1 MLTLFGTLGPACADR
16 EVLRPMMA
24 AGMDG
29 VRLNLSHTTLQQ
41 SAPWL
46 EELQAAAALEGV
58 KPLLLVD
65 LQGPELRIGKVKEP
79 LEYTVGSR
87 VVLGKDGLEV
97 PECLLP
103 HMHKGQEVLLDDGKL
118 LLKVEVAVPTGA
130 ICRVER
136 GGILQSRKSIA
147 LPGVEIDSPALTA
160 ADLGN
165 ISRAKEYGVGGV
177 MQPFVRGPQ
186 DLRALRLALKAVEA
200 PEIKIYAKLEN
211 RRGIQQLESL
221 LPEADEMVIAR
232 GDLGNAYPLWE
243 LIGVQKDAAAICRAA
258 NKSFMVVT
266 QMLASMEKSP
276 LPTRAEVSDI
286 FNAVLD
292 GASSLM
298 VTGETAVG
306 QYPVQVMDYLAK
318 TAAQALHWK
327 KENRYE

>member
-1 MLTLFGTLGPACADR
+1 MITLFGTLGPACARR

-29 VRLNLSHTTLQQ
+29 VRLNLSHTTLKQ

-58 KPLLLVD
+58 SPLLLVD
-65 LQGPELRIGKVKEP
+65 LQGPELRLGELKEP
-79 LEYTVGSR
+79 LELRTGSR
-87 VVLGKDGLEV
+87 MVLGKEGLEI

-103 HMHKGQEVLLDDGKL
+103 YLEKGQQVLLDDGKVL
-118 LLKVEVAVPTGA
+118 LVVEMAAEGGA

-136 GGILQSRKSIA
+136 GGVVQSRKSVA
-147 LPGVEIDSPALTA
+147 LPGVEVDSPALTA

-165 ISRAKEYGVGGV
+165 ISLAKEFRVGGV

-186 DLRALRLALKAVEA
+186 DLRALRMALQAVNA
-200 PEIKIYAKLEN
+200 PDIKIYAKLEN
-211 RRGIQQLESL
+211 RRGIAQLESL

-243 LIGVQKDAAAICRAA
+243 LIGVQKEAAALCRAA
-258 NKSFMVVT
+258 AKPFMVVT
-266 QMLASMEKSP
+266 QMLASMEHSP
-276 LPTRAEVSDI
+276 VPTRAEVSDI

-306 QYPVQVMDYLAK
+306 QYPVEVMDYLAK
-318 TAAQALHWK
+318 TAAQALRWK
-327 KENRYE
+327 GEHQA

>member
-1 MLTLFGTLGPACADR
+1 MLTLFGTLGPACAHR

-29 VRLNLSHTTLQQ
+29 VRLNLSHTTLKQ

-58 KPLLLVD
+58 SPLLLVD
-65 LQGPELRIGKVKEP
+65 LQGPELRLGELKEP
-79 LEYTVGSR
+79 LELRTGSR
-87 VVLGKDGLEV
+87 MVLGKEGLEI

-103 HMHKGQEVLLDDGKL
+103 YLEKGQQVLLDDGKVL
-118 LLKVEVAVPTGA
+118 LVVEMAAEGGA

-136 GGILQSRKSIA
+136 GGVVQSRKSVA
-147 LPGVEIDSPALTA
+147 LPGVEVDSPALTA

-165 ISRAKEYGVGGV
+165 ISLAKEFRVGGV

-186 DLRALRLALKAVEA
+186 DLRALRMALQAVNA
-200 PEIKIYAKLEN
+200 PDIKIYAKLEN
-211 RRGIQQLESL
+211 RRGIAQLESL

-243 LIGVQKDAAAICRAA
+243 LIGVQKEAAALCRAA
-258 NKSFMVVT
+258 AKPFMVVT
-266 QMLASMEKSP
+266 QMLASMEHSP
-276 LPTRAEVSDI
+276 VPTRAEVSDI

-306 QYPVQVMDYLAK
+306 QYPVEVMDYLAK
-318 TAAQALHWK
+318 TAAQALRWK
-327 KENRYE
+327 GEHQA

>member
-1 MLTLFGTLGPACADR
+1 MITLFGTLGPACARR

-29 VRLNLSHTTLQQ
+29 VRLNLSHTTLKQ

-58 KPLLLVD
+58 SPLLLVD
-65 LQGPELRIGKVKEP
+65 LQGPELRLGELKEP
-79 LEYTVGSR
+79 LELRTGSR
-87 VVLGKDGLEV
+87 MVLGKEGLEI

-103 HMHKGQEVLLDDGKL
+103 YLEKGRQVLLDDGKVL
-118 LLKVEVAVPTGA
+118 LVVEMAAEGGA

-136 GGILQSRKSIA
+136 GEVVQSRKSVA
-147 LPGVEIDSPALTA
+147 LPGVEVDSPALTA

-165 ISRAKEYGVGGV
+165 ISLAKEFRVGGV

-186 DLRALRLALKAVEA
+186 DLRALRMALQAVNA
-200 PEIKIYAKLEN
+200 PDIKIYAKLEN
-211 RRGIQQLESL
+211 RRGIAQLESL

-243 LIGVQKDAAAICRAA
+243 LIGVQKEAAALCRAA
-258 NKSFMVVT
+258 AKPFMVVT
-266 QMLASMEKSP
+266 QMLASMEHSP
-276 LPTRAEVSDI
+276 VPTRAEVSDI

-306 QYPVQVMDYLAK
+306 QYPVEVMDYLAK
-318 TAAQALHWK
+318 TAAQALRWK
-327 KENRYE
+327 GEHQA

>member
-1 MLTLFGTLGPACADR
+1 MTLFGTLGPACARR

-29 VRLNLSHTTLQQ
+29 VRLNLSHTTLKQ

-58 KPLLLVD
+58 SPLLLVD
-65 LQGPELRIGKVKEP
+65 LQGPELRLGELKEP
-79 LEYTVGSR
+79 LELRSGSR
-87 VVLGKDGLEV
+87 MVLGKEGLEV

-103 HMHKGQEVLLDDGKL
+103 HLEKGQQVLLDDGKVL
-118 LLKVEVAVPTGA
+118 LVVEMAAEGGA

-136 GGILQSRKSIA
+136 EGVVQSRKSVA
-147 LPGVEIDSPALTA
+147 LPGVEVDSPALTA

-165 ISRAKEYGVGGV
+165 ISLAKEFRVGGV

-186 DLRALRLALKAVEA
+186 DLRALRMALQAVNA
-200 PEIKIYAKLEN
+200 PDIKIYAKLEN
-211 RRGIQQLESL
+211 RRGIAQLESL

-243 LIGVQKDAAAICRAA
+243 LIGVQKEAAALCRAA
-258 NKSFMVVT
+258 AKPFMVVT
-266 QMLASMEKSP
+266 QMLASMEHSP
-276 LPTRAEVSDI
+276 VPTRAEVSDI

-306 QYPVQVMDYLAK
+306 HYPVEVMDYLAK
-318 TAAQALHWK
+318 TAAQALRWK
-327 KENRYE
+327 GEHQA

>member
-1 MLTLFGTLGPACADR
+1 MITLFGTLGPACARR

-29 VRLNLSHTTLQQ
+29 VRLNLSHTTLKQ

-58 KPLLLVD
+58 SPLLLVD
-65 LQGPELRIGKVKEP
+65 LQGPELRLGELKEP
-79 LEYTVGSR
+79 LELRTGSR
-87 VVLGKDGLEV
+87 MVLGKEGLEI

-103 HMHKGQEVLLDDGKL
+103 YLEKGQQVLLDDGKVL
-118 LLKVEVAVPTGA
+118 LVVEMAAEGGA

-136 GGILQSRKSIA
+136 EGVMQSRKSVA
-147 LPGVEIDSPALTA
+147 LPGVEVDSPALTA

-165 ISRAKEYGVGGV
+165 ISLAKEFCVGGV

-186 DLRALRLALKAVEA
+186 DLRALRMALQAVNA
-200 PEIKIYAKLEN
+200 PDIKIYAKLEN
-211 RRGIQQLESL
+211 RRGIAQLESL

-243 LIGVQKDAAAICRAA
+243 LIGVQKEAAALCRAA
-258 NKSFMVVT
+258 AKPFMVVT
-266 QMLASMEKSP
+266 QMLASMEHSP
-276 LPTRAEVSDI
+276 VPTRAEVSDI

-306 QYPVQVMDYLAK
+306 QYPVEVMDYLAK
-318 TAAQALHWK
+318 TAAQALRWK
-327 KENRYE
+327 GEHQA

>member
-1 MLTLFGTLGPACADR
+1 MITLFGTLGPACARR

-29 VRLNLSHTTLQQ
+29 VRLNLSHTTLKQ

-58 KPLLLVD
+58 SPLLLVD
-65 LQGPELRIGKVKEP
+65 LQGPELRLGELKEP
-79 LEYTVGSR
+79 LELRTGSR
-87 VVLGKDGLEV
+87 MVLGKEGLEI

-103 HMHKGQEVLLDDGKL
+103 YLEKGRQVLLDDGKVL
-118 LLKVEVAVPTGA
+118 LVVEMAAEGGA

-136 GGILQSRKSIA
+136 GGVVQSRKSVA
-147 LPGVEIDSPALTA
+147 LPGVEVDSPALTA

-165 ISRAKEYGVGGV
+165 ISLAKEFRVGGV

-186 DLRALRLALKAVEA
+186 DLRALRMALQAVNA
-200 PEIKIYAKLEN
+200 PDIKIYAKLEN
-211 RRGIQQLESL
+211 RRGIAQLESL

-243 LIGVQKDAAAICRAA
+243 LIGVQKEAAALCRAA
-258 NKSFMVVT
+258 AKPFMVVT
-266 QMLASMEKSP
+266 QMLASMEHSP
-276 LPTRAEVSDI
+276 VPTRAEVSDI

-306 QYPVQVMDYLAK
+306 QYPVEVMDYLAK
-318 TAAQALHWK
+318 TAAQALRWK
-327 KENRYE
+327 GEHQA

>member
-1 MLTLFGTLGPACADR
+1 MITLFGTLGPACARR

-29 VRLNLSHTTLQQ
+29 VRLNLSHTTLKQ

-58 KPLLLVD
+58 SPLLLVD
-65 LQGPELRIGKVKEP
+65 LQGPELRLGELKEP
-79 LEYTVGSR
+79 LELRTGSR
-87 VVLGKDGLEV
+87 MVLGKEGLEI

-103 HMHKGQEVLLDDGKL
+103 YLEKGRQVLLDDGKVL
-118 LLKVEVAVPTGA
+118 LVVEMAAEGGA

-136 GGILQSRKSIA
+136 GGVVQSRKSVA
-147 LPGVEIDSPALTA
+147 LPGVEVDSPALTA

-165 ISRAKEYGVGGV
+165 ISLAKEFRVGGV

-186 DLRALRLALKAVEA
+186 DLRALRMALQAVNA
-200 PEIKIYAKLEN
+200 PDIKIYAKLEN
-211 RRGIQQLESL
+211 RRGIAQLESL

-243 LIGVQKDAAAICRAA
+243 LIRVQKEAAALCRAA
-258 NKSFMVVT
+258 AKPFMVVT
-266 QMLASMEKSP
+266 QMLASMEHSP
-276 LPTRAEVSDI
+276 VPTRAEVSDI

-306 QYPVQVMDYLAK
+306 QYPVEVMDYLAK
-318 TAAQALHWK
+318 TAAQALRWK
-327 KENRYE
+327 GEHQA

>member
-1 MLTLFGTLGPACADR
+1 MITLFGTLGPACARR

-29 VRLNLSHTTLQQ
+29 VRLNLSHTTLKQ

-58 KPLLLVD
+58 SPLLLVD
-65 LQGPELRIGKVKEP
+65 LQGPELRLGELKEP
-79 LEYTVGSR
+79 LELRTGSR
-87 VVLGKDGLEV
+87 MVLGKEGLEI

-103 HMHKGQEVLLDDGKL
+103 YLEKGRQVLLDDGKVL
-118 LLKVEVAVPTGA
+118 LVVEMAAEGGA
-130 ICRVER
+130 ICGVAR
-136 GGILQSRKSIA
+136 GEAVQSRKSVA
-147 LPGVEIDSPALTA
+147 LPGVEVDSPALTA

-165 ISRAKEYGVGGV
+165 ISLAKEFRVGGV

-186 DLRALRLALKAVEA
+186 DLRALRMALQAVNA
-200 PEIKIYAKLEN
+200 PDIKIYAKLEN
-211 RRGIQQLESL
+211 RRGIAQLESL

-232 GDLGNAYPLWE
+232 GALGNAYPLWE
-243 LIGVQKDAAAICRAA
+243 LIGVQKEAAALCRAA
-258 NKSFMVVT
+258 AKPFMVVT
-266 QMLASMEKSP
+266 QMLASMEHSP
-276 LPTRAEVSDI
+276 VPTRAEVSDI

-306 QYPVQVMDYLAK
+306 QYPVEVMDYLAT
-318 TAAQALHWK
+318 TAAQALRWK
-327 KENRYE
+327 GEHQA